1 MFSISFREKQ
11 HRKKQTGALAF
22 QIKCATGH
30 VSRDK
35 GSAEWE
41 TLLTEGLRSPRA
53 KQTIENTAIKVKRDK
68 PAQRPRKLPGSM
80 VSLGV
85 SEKRLGTGQQV
96 KVEPPVLLEIHCT
109 LVILSI
115 ASH

>member
-1 MFSISFREKQ
+1 MFSISFSEKQ

-53 KQTIENTAIKVKRDK
+53 KQTIENTAIKGKREK
-68 PAQRPRKLPGSM
+68 PAQRPRKLPQEYGLVGSLRKKALHGA
-80 VSLGV
+80 VGES
-85 SEKRLGTGQQV
+85 
-96 KVEPPVLLEIHCT
+96 
-109 LVILSI
+109 
-115 ASH
+115 